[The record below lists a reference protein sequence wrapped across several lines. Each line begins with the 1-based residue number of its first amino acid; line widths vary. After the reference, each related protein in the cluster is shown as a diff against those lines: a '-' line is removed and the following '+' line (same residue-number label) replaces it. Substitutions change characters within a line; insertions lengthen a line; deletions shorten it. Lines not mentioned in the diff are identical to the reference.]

1 MNNILKNKNIVLT
14 RVKEQSAQS
23 VMDLEALGAN
33 VICFPT
39 IKISPIIN
47 DPVLDKTLTNI
58 KDFNSIIFT
67 SVNAVKYFVLRIK
80 KLKVEFNPTDF
91 YVISIGKKT
100 SDYCKQVGIDVSFES
115 SLFTSESLI
124 KELSN
129 IDLVNKKIILPSSSL
144 SKPEQYKTLEKLGAK
159 VTSIPIYRNET
170 NDVENLA
177 EEIDILKNA
186 KIDLYIFTSPS
197 TFYSFSEI
205 MEIKDHKKYFV
216 NKSIA
221 VIGPVTKEALNKVGI
236 EPNIIPQ
243 NFSMNYLIEAITKFY
258 SKYNLWLN

>member
-1 MNNILKNKNIVLT
+1 MNNVLSNKNIVLT
-14 RVKEQSAQS
+14 RTKVQSVQS

-39 IKISPIIN
+39 IKISPITN
-47 DPVLDKTLTNI
+47 DPVLDETLANI

-67 SVNAVKYFVLRIK
+67 SVNAVKYFSLRIK
-80 KLKVEFNPTDF
+80 QLKVEFNPTVF

-100 SDYCKQVGIDVSFES
+100 SDYCKHVGIGVNFES
-115 SLFTSESLI
+115 FLFTSDSLI

-129 IDLVNKKIILPSSSL
+129 IDLVDKKIIIPSSNL

-159 VTSIPIYRNET
+159 VTSIPIYRNES
-170 NDVENLA
+170 NDIESLT
-177 EEIDILKNA
+177 EEIDILTNA
-186 KIDLYIFTSPS
+186 EIDLYIFTSPS

-205 MEIKDHKKYFV
+205 MKIEDHKNYFE

-221 VIGPVTKEALNKVGI
+221 VIGPVTKEALSKVGI

-243 NFSMNYLIEAITKFY
+243 NFSMHYLIEAITEFY
-258 SKYNLWLN
+258 SKDKLLPN

>member
-14 RVKEQSAQS
+14 RPKEQSVQS
-23 VMDLEALGAN
+23 VMDLERLGAN

-39 IKISPIIN
+39 IKISSITN
-47 DPVLDKTLTNI
+47 DPILDKTLTNI

-67 SVNAVKYFVLRIK
+67 SINAVKYFILRIEK
-80 KLKVEFNPTDF
+80 VKVEFNPIDF
-91 YVISIGKKT
+91 YIISIGKKT
-100 SDYCKQVGIDVSFES
+100 SDYCKQVGIDVNFES
-115 SLFTSESLI
+115 SLFTSDSLI
-124 KELSN
+124 KELRN
-129 IDLVNKKIILPSSSL
+129 IDLVDKKIIVPSSSL
-144 SKPEQYKTLEKLGAK
+144 SKPEQYKVLEELGAE

-170 NDVENLA
+170 NDIESLIK
-177 EEIDILKNA
+177 EIDILKNT

-205 MEIKDHKKYFV
+205 MEIKDHKKYFM

-243 NFSMNYLIEAITKFY
+243 NFSMNYLIEAIKVFY
-258 SKYNLWLN
+258 GKENLMQN